1 MTSLLEFHAF
11 LLSNTG
17 SRLDRFAKALAAA
30 IRPGDTVLDLGAGSA
45 ILSILACDAGARRA
59 YAVED
64 TDAVSIARALVAT
77 SPYRDRIEIV
87 HGKSFDLTLPERA
100 DVLVADVHS
109 TFGLQ
114 EQGLAAMLDAR
125 DRLMKPGGRLV
136 PSSMQLC
143 VAPAEAPDVYDSK
156 VDVWRRVVHD
166 VRLEPIR
173 ELAVN
178 TLHPARLSP
187 EHLLTPPVP
196 ICTVNFSTAAG
207 LHLGGHVRIEAARA
221 GTFHG
226 LCGGLITTLADR
238 IQISNLPGD
247 SGSSNFAHAFLPL
260 ETPVAVSA
268 GDTIDI
274 QLDSYDGDEL
284 RWIVSTTAVGSGATR
299 RFTHSTFLAR
309 TLSSELLR
317 KRNPAY
323 RPALGA
329 RGRLERDLLNRIDGT
344 HTVSDL
350 EQWLAALGGQEFTRP
365 RLAELL
371 AATISRCG

>member
-1 MTSLLEFHAF
+1 MHTLLEFHAF
-11 LLSNTG
+11 LLANTG
-17 SRLDRFAKALAAA
+17 TRLDRFAKALGATV
-30 IRPGDTVLDLGAGSA
+30 RPGDIVLDLGAGSG
-45 ILSILACDAGARRA
+45 ILSVLACRAGARRA

-77 SPYRDRIEIV
+77 TPYRDRIEIV

-136 PSSMQLC
+136 PASMQLC
-143 VAPAEAPDVYDSK
+143 VAPAEAPDLYESK
-156 VDVWRRVVHD
+156 VDVWRRVEHD

-173 ELAVN
+173 DLAVN
-178 TLHPARLSP
+178 TLHPARLSSDQ
-187 EHLLTPPVP
+187 LLAAPVP
-196 ICTVNFSTAAG
+196 VCTVHFSTAAG
-207 LHLGGHVRIEAARA
+207 LHLGGQVRLEAVRS
-221 GTFHG
+221 GTLHG

-247 SGSSNFAHAFLPL
+247 SGTSNFAHAFLPL
-260 ETPVAVSA
+260 DTPVAVAA
-268 GDTIDI
+268 GDAIDI
-274 QLDSYDGDEL
+274 QVDSYDGDEL
-284 RWIVSTTAVGSGATR
+284 RWIVSTTAAGSGATR

-309 TLSSELLR
+309 TLSSELLL

-323 RPALGA
+323 RPTLSA
-329 RGRLERDLLNRIDGT
+329 RGRMERDLLDRIDGT
-344 HTVSDL
+344 HSVADL
-350 EQWLAALGGQEFTRP
+350 EQWLAAHAGQEFTRP